1 MIMIM
6 IMIII
11 IIMVIMMMMMMMMM
25 IMMMM
30 MMMIIII
37 IIMIMMMMILKTSG
51 GALDRQGY
59 PDPTVQLRKNQDTA
73 PYFAPGIQTH
83 KILEISI

>member
-1 MIMIM
+1 MMMMIMMMIMIM
-6 IMIII
+6 I
-11 IIMVIMMMMMMMMM
+11 MM

-30 MMMIIII
+30 MMMT
-37 IIMIMMMMILKTSG
+37 MTMTMTMMMMMMILKTSG

-59 PDPTVQLRKNQDTA
+59 PDPTVQLQKNQDTAA

>member
-1 MIMIM
+1 MMI
-6 IMIII
+6 
-11 IIMVIMMMMMMMMM
+11 MMMM
-25 IMMMM
+25 IMMM
-30 MMMIIII
+30 
-37 IIMIMMMMILKTSG
+37 IMIMMILKTSG

-83 KILEISI
+83 RILEISIWNLCI

>member
-1 MIMIM
+1 
-6 IMIII
+6 
-11 IIMVIMMMMMMMMM
+11 MMMMMMM
-25 IMMMM
+25 
-30 MMMIIII
+30 
-37 IIMIMMMMILKTSG
+37 MMMMILKTSG

-59 PDPTVQLRKNQDTA
+59 TYPTVQLRKNQDTA